1 MAAFAWFYKMVSFPN
16 QDKLSKTSRFTL
28 WTALLAYGGGGLAL
42 VCVPSL
48 WGQFLE
54 FHVNRILEGYLR
66 LSGIHLVAL
75 SFIYIIIAREGSF
88 SSKNGP
94 VLSSICERLILVNG
108 ILLLFLLKD
117 FLPLY
122 FALLFILMDSILSVL
137 TLCIWL
143 RETPCPSLNLYFNEI
158 VSSLRSYLRFKK
170 SSMSHFTVQTIGIL
184 QFCGGI
190 ALLTY
195 PWLIQQNS
203 HRAEQHTQGILS
215 CTFLVIAIHGWFH
228 VMAGGAHFS
237 GFPIA
242 AVFYRLVFIIP
253 STCVLYLYD
262 QIDVL
267 LFILLGS
274 CESGFAL
281 IILFS
286 IFLES
291 AQHNRSIRMRL
302 VFNSKVQ
309 PQEKKGIENLSVETI
324 KHQ

>member
-1 MAAFAWFYKMVSFPN
+1 MAAFAWFKKMLSFPN

-42 VCVPSL
+42 VCAPSL
-48 WGQFLE
+48 WGQLLV
-54 FHVNRILEGYLR
+54 FHVNRNLEGYLW

-75 SFIYIIIAREGSF
+75 SFIYIVIAREGSF
-88 SSKNGP
+88 TSKNGP

-108 ILLLFLLKD
+108 ALVLFLLKG
-117 FLPLY
+117 FLPFY
-122 FALLFILMDSILSVL
+122 FALLFILIDSILSVL

-158 VSSLRSYLRFKK
+158 VSSLRSYLPFKK

-190 ALLTY
+190 VLVTY
-195 PWLIQQNS
+195 PWLMQQNS
-203 HRAEQHTQGILS
+203 HRLEQHTQGLLS
-215 CTFLVIAIHGWFH
+215 CTFLLIAIHGWFH
-228 VMAGGAHFS
+228 VMAGGARLS
-237 GFPIA
+237 AFPIA

-253 STCVLYLYD
+253 PTCALYLCD
-262 QIDVL
+262 QIDVH

-291 AQHNRSIRMRL
+291 SQHNRSTRL

-309 PQEKKGIENLSVETI
+309 PQEKKSIENLSVETI
-324 KHQ
+324 ELQ